1 MITGGLKKR
10 RHSQSDH
17 LSCSLCT
24 IIILII
30 SGTAKIQPVI
40 RQNCPS
46 KREGKRGQLKIKK
59 KIVRRRK
66 KKLAESLRKSQS
78 QESTLHV
85 YSTTTTTTTTLYYRQ
100 SDQSI
105 AVIEKKKKEK
115 EECKENISL
124 RRRHWRQEIEDKSTE
139 KGEKREA
146 NTSNRLN
153 SSSSFRQAGR
163 QAVQTSCATESSEL
177 RLYLNLPFSVL
188 FLLLCVILSTTEM
201 ERRRRQ

>member
-1 MITGGLKKR
+1 MRHTLKILSQEQSFSSVIVITGGLKKR

-17 LSCSLCT
+17 LSLFFTLCT

-30 SGTAKIQPVI
+30 SGTANKIQPVI

-66 KKLAESLRKSQS
+66 KKKLAESLRKSQPG
-78 QESTLHV
+78 ESTSLHV
-85 YSTTTTTTTTLYYRQ
+85 YSTTTTTTTLYYRQ

-105 AVIEKKKKEK
+105 GVIEKKKKKKKEK

-124 RRRHWRQEIEDKSTE
+124 RRRH
-139 KGEKREA
+139 
-146 NTSNRLN
+146 
-153 SSSSFRQAGR
+153 
-163 QAVQTSCATESSEL
+163 
-177 RLYLNLPFSVL
+177 
-188 FLLLCVILSTTEM
+188 
-201 ERRRRQ
+201 